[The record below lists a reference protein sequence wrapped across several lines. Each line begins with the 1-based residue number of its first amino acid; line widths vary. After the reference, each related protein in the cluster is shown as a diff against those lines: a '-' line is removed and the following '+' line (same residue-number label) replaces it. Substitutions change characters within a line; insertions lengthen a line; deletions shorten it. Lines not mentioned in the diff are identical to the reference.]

1 MDYRD
6 RLKITRN
13 LTELKERVGADLD
26 PVLDKLIER
35 DIFDIRIKVHVR
47 VSKIPAI
54 FLREILKN
62 DVNVKEVTVLQGLG
76 SWGVPF
82 FEIF

>member
-35 DIFDIRIKVHVR
+35 DIFDIRIKVHIR
-47 VSKIPAI
+47 V
-54 FLREILKN
+54 
-62 DVNVKEVTVLQGLG
+62 
-76 SWGVPF
+76 
-82 FEIF
+82 